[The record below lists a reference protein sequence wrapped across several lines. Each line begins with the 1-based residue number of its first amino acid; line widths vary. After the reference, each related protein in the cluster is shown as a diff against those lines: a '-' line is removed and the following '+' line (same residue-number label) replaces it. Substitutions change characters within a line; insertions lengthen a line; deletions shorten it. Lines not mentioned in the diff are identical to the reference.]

1 MCTCKKTE
9 NSFLLF
15 LNVDFLWAGKCFFSA
30 ALQCWQPFNELLKI
44 SKSIILLP
52 CGMQFSFFASFRWR
66 TISDQG
72 ESWRSTCL
80 ETFRWIAWCR
90 VYQKQDLNHNWLKR
104 VSLFF
109 GGDQSSTSSSKS
121 NFLFALHSFI
131 PRVLSVLPLRLGFSR
146 ENRPFSS
153 RNGVCSPASVA
164 LFQTFQLFSV
174 FHCTK
179 NSKRSLRPEK
189 VHRDHS
195 ATSFAYDHDP
205 LPSLLSGR

>member
-1 MCTCKKTE
+1 M
-9 NSFLLF
+9 FLLICFTVLTTFQWTSQNIQVHNFISMCNAIF
-15 LNVDFLWAGKCFFSA
+15 LLCFF
-30 ALQCWQPFNELLKI
+30 QMEDY
-44 SKSIILLP
+44 
-52 CGMQFSFFASFRWR
+52 FRA
-66 TISDQG
+66 G
-72 ESWRSTCL
+72 ESWWSTCL
-80 ETFRWIAWCR
+80 QTFRWIAWCR
-90 VYQKQDLNHNWLKR
+90 VYQKQDLNHTRLKR

-121 NFLFALHSFI
+121 NFLFAFHSFI
-131 PRVLSVLPLRLGFSR
+131 PRVLSVSPLRVGFSL

-153 RNGVCSPASVA
+153 RNAVCSSASVA
-164 LFQTFQLFSV
+164 PFQTFQLFSV

-179 NSKRSLRPEK
+179 NSKRSLRSEK